1 MLSIQEIHLYNKFSE
16 KGFVNPICCPF
27 NEEGVS
33 NHIILPS
40 LKENDE
46 LTFTC
51 LTCVTNFELGLN
63 TEQTIKSA
71 IDKYK
76 HLV

>member
-1 MLSIQEIHLYNKFSE
+1 MLSIQEVHFYNILVE
-16 KGFVNPICCPF
+16 KGLVNPMNCPF

-33 NHIILPS
+33 THIVLPS
-40 LKENDE
+40 LKEDDK

-51 LTCVTNFELGLN
+51 LTCVTNFELGIN
-63 TEQTIKSA
+63 TEQIIKKSV
-71 IDKYK
+71 DKYK